1 MSTPTTTLTPE
12 QLYQLIKEY
21 EAEIPIPA
29 PFVTV
34 QVGTFDAA
42 AGTFTGL
49 TTEVIVGDKPEPGE
63 TNVSPPEFQGSEYV
77 YHSINAQGRETV
89 TRVPAPS
96 VPVAP
101 VLLQFNVT
109 NFTGPWSVTVDGYTT
124 NAAAGQASV
133 SVNAWDITT
142 HNWTLQAGAG
152 GHQDRLFIQRTESI
166 PAAGGFTI
174 PLLPVAIAYAP
185 PADSENKST
194 ASYAQGD
201 TAGTSITYD
210 FNTDSNQTVE
220 PVFADGTAFRS
231 FLGVAAAALGGAGA
245 AGTTAG
251 TLDAAA
257 SKDVTAVLGMIP
269 TDQTLVEEGFTTDN
283 SSTVTTTFTSSTTI
297 GTTTQGGGPGVG
309 DVIVYFQDVLVAW
322 AYNGGSLQLCPI
334 GFSEGLATAAAI
346 QREPG
351 QLGLATSDQQL
362 LLSLDPFVAGGPFA
376 QPPADRFTQP
386 PDLGLLTS
394 ISYSGGGFFNHVYT
408 VTRDN
413 KTISSTKSYTTDT
426 NTFSPGEILQMF
438 GVGTSK
444 SQVTTTLTTATTG
457 DVSQTVTLV
466 ANLVSGP
473 DDSFVVTI
481 WYDSL
486 FGTWAFQQ
494 HHPTTQPVASGS
506 GAAPG
511 EVVTLESAGQVHG
524 AVADAQGHYEF
535 RAPNIAPGTAQVFVG
550 NNPPTTVDVA
560 SPVGPFRGP
569 ISVLPPFRG

>member
-29 PFVTV
+29 PYVTI

-42 AGTFTGL
+42 TGTFTGL

-142 HNWTLQAGAG
+142 HNWTLQAGGG

-174 PLLPVAIAYAP
+174 PVLPVAYVYALP
-185 PADSENKST
+185 VDQVKGSKAT
-194 ASYAQGD
+194 YAQGN
-201 TAGTSITYD
+201 TVGTSVSYD
-210 FNTDSNQTVE
+210 FSTDTSQAVE

-231 FLGVAAAALGGAGA
+231 FLGVVATALEAAGGAAAAAGK
-245 AGTTAG
+245 GMT
-251 TLDAAA
+251 
-257 SKDVTAVLGMIP
+257 SVLGLLP
-269 TDQTLVEEGFTTDN
+269 SDQMLDTEGLTTDN
-283 SSTVTTTFTSSTTI
+283 SSTVTTTFTSTSTI
-297 GTTTQGGGPGVG
+297 GTTAQGGGPGVG
-309 DVIVYFQDVLVAW
+309 DTIVYFQDVLVAW
-322 AYNGGSLQLCPI
+322 AYNEGSLQLCPI
-334 GFSEGLATAAAI
+334 GFNLTITTAAVI
-346 QREPG
+346 QSDPG
-351 QLGLATSDQQL
+351 KLGLATSDQQL

-386 PDLGLLTS
+386 PGLGLLAS
-394 ISYSGGGFFNHVYT
+394 ITYGGGSTLNLAYT
-408 VTRDN
+408 VTRDD

-457 DVSQTVTLV
+457 DVSQTVTLD

-473 DDSFVVTI
+473 DDIFVVTI

-494 HHPTTQPVASGS
+494 HQPTDQPVTSGS

-560 SPVGPFRGP
+560 GPVGPFRGP